1 MRMAVIAVTE
11 RGAGLGL
18 RVSRILRESGHQ
30 AKVFTVSGSAFEI
43 DGVERLQGTLGR
55 EMGGIF
61 KQYRGL
67 VMIMALGIVVRT
79 IAPHIGDK
87 RSDPAVV
94 AMDEGGSH
102 AISVLSGHTGG
113 ANDLARLIA
122 RHTGARAVITTAT
135 DVMGAPA
142 VDVLARDYKL
152 EPYPAGSVKKIN
164 SALARGEKLYWYSEY
179 PLPLEES
186 AYLVPRPWEALGE
199 EIAGWRALVTGR
211 NDVAA
216 GDHDILLRPRNLVAG
231 VGCKKGANYLTVI
244 TEIEAALAAAGRS
257 ILSLKAVAT
266 IDKKSSEEGIVE
278 AAGELKVPL
287 LVFNSEDINSA
298 IEDQGLQKSDY
309 VTDKMGVGGVCEPAA
324 MLACRSGILLAGK
337 IKGPGVTVALA
348 EEKYGW
354 WE

>member
-1 MRMAVIAVTE
+1 MRIAVIAVTE

-18 RVSRILRESGHQ
+18 RVSRILSESGHQ
-30 AKVFTVSGSAFEI
+30 AKVFTVSGAAFQM
-43 DGVERLQGTLGR
+43 DGVERLQGTLGS

-67 VMIMALGIVVRT
+67 LMIMALGIVVRT
-79 IAPHIGDK
+79 IAPHIVDK

-142 VDVLARDYKL
+142 VDVLARDFKL
-152 EPYPAGSVKKIN
+152 EPEPADSVKKIN
-164 SALARGEKLYWYSEY
+164 AALARGEKLHWFSEY

-186 AYLVPRPWEALGE
+186 EYLSPRPWEALENHCGD
-199 EIAGWRALVTGR
+199 WRALVTGR
-211 NDVAA
+211 SNMVA
-216 GDHDILLRPRNLVAG
+216 GDRDVLLRPRNLVAG
-231 VGCKKGANYLTVI
+231 VGSKKGIERSAVI
-244 TEIEAALAAAGRS
+244 AEITGALAASGRS
-257 ILSLKAVAT
+257 SLCLKAMAT
-266 IDKKSSEEGIVE
+266 IEQKSFEKGIVE
-278 AAGELKVPL
+278 AAEELKVPL
-287 LVFNSEDINSA
+287 LSFKIKDINRA
-298 IEDQGLQKSDY
+298 IEDFGLKKSEY
-309 VTDKMGVGGVCEPAA
+309 VTGKMGVGGVCEPAA
-324 MLACRSGILLAGK
+324 MLACRKGILLAGK